1 MNADSDKKLRR
12 RTVKT
17 RSRFTTLLTVY
28 FFAALIIPN
37 CVLANTE
44 PYSVWTVEALI
55 LMPLGFYMMWSVALR
70 RSGVMIWLAFP
81 FIFFCAF
88 QIVLLYLFGNSI
100 IATDMFTNVLTTN
113 PGEAGELLGNIYPSV
128 ILVCVLY
135 LPLLWFAA
143 REIAHKRYIT
153 RTTRMNVG
161 LTGAAIF
168 SVGLLA
174 LWPAYSVSEEKH
186 VLRDE
191 IFPVNV
197 FYNLGLSGSEFR
209 KTHHFERTS
218 RDFRFEARR
227 TAEAPG
233 REVYLYIIG
242 EAARAMNWQLY
253 GYDRETNPELSQV
266 DDLVVFRD
274 VLTQSN
280 TTHKSVPMILSSVRT
295 NEHDELFRRKGLP
308 ALFNEAGFRTW
319 FLSNQSPQGAMID
332 KLARDADS
340 LIYMGHP
347 RYDMQLLD
355 TMKRIVEADT
365 ENDLLFILHCYGSH
379 FSYHQRYPREAA
391 YFLPD
396 DDVAIERQ
404 HKQKIWNAY
413 DNSIRYTD
421 TFLSSVIGYLASLD
435 ACSALLYSADHGE
448 DMLDDDRER
457 FLHASPTTTCWQL
470 HVASL
475 AWFSED
481 YKRVFPQQAAAAAS
495 HENAPATTHAL
506 FQTIADIARI
516 EADYVYREASLAS
529 PSYDTTVRRCYLNDH
544 NRAVPF
550 RATGLNG
557 TDLAYFRRRGIEL

>member
-1 MNADSDKKLRR
+1 
-12 RTVKT
+12 
-17 RSRFTTLLTVY
+17 
-28 FFAALIIPN
+28 
-37 CVLANTE
+37 
-44 PYSVWTVEALI
+44 
-55 LMPLGFYMMWSVALR
+55 
-70 RSGVMIWLAFP
+70 
-81 FIFFCAF
+81 
-88 QIVLLYLFGNSI
+88 
-100 IATDMFTNVLTTN
+100 
-113 PGEAGELLGNIYPSV
+113 
-128 ILVCVLY
+128 
-135 LPLLWFAA
+135 
-143 REIAHKRYIT
+143 
-153 RTTRMNVG
+153 
-161 LTGAAIF
+161 
-168 SVGLLA
+168 
-174 LWPAYSVSEEKH
+174 
-186 VLRDE
+186 
-191 IFPVNV
+191 
-197 FYNLGLSGSEFR
+197 
-209 KTHHFERTS
+209 
-218 RDFRFEARR
+218 
-227 TAEAPG
+227 
-233 REVYLYIIG
+233 
-242 EAARAMNWQLY
+242 
-253 GYDRETNPELSQV
+253 
-266 DDLVVFRD
+266 
-274 VLTQSN
+274 
-280 TTHKSVPMILSSVRT
+280 
-295 NEHDELFRRKGLP
+295 
-308 ALFNEAGFRTW
+308 
-319 FLSNQSPQGAMID
+319 MID

-495 HENAPATTHAL
+495 HENAPSTTHAL

-544 NRAVPF
+544 NRAVSF

>member
-1 MNADSDKKLRR
+1 VAYN
-12 RTVKT
+12 V
-17 RSRFTTLLTVY
+17 
-28 FFAALIIPN
+28 
-37 CVLANTE
+37 VL
-44 PYSVWTVEALI
+44 
-55 LMPLGFYMMWSVALR
+55 
-70 RSGVMIWLAFP
+70 
-81 FIFFCAF
+81 C
-88 QIVLLYLFGNSI
+88 
-100 IATDMFTNVLTTN
+100 
-113 PGEAGELLGNIYPSV
+113 
-128 ILVCVLY
+128 
-135 LPLLWFAA
+135 A
-143 REIAHKRYIT
+143 REYVKIENY
-153 RTTRMNVG
+153 
-161 LTGAAIF
+161 
-168 SVGLLA
+168 
-174 LWPAYSVSEEKH
+174 
-186 VLRDE
+186 D
-191 IFPVNV
+191 
-197 FYNLGLSGSEFR
+197 
-209 KTHHFERTS
+209 RTS
-218 RDFRFEARR
+218 AGFRYHARR
-227 TAEAPG
+227 TAKADK
-233 REVYLYIIG
+233 REIYVYVIG
-242 EAARAMNWQLY
+242 EASRAANWELY
-253 GYDRETNPELSQV
+253 GYDRPTNPRLKALGDEI
-266 DDLVVFRD
+266 VVFRNM
-274 VLTQSN
+274 LTQSN

-495 HENAPATTHAL
+495 DTCAFSDHRRHRPYRGGLRLQGGVAGKPLLRYDGAAL
-506 FQTIADIARI
+506 LPQR
-516 EADYVYREASLAS
+516 SQ
-529 PSYDTTVRRCYLNDH
+529 PC
-544 NRAVPF
+544 RAVPCD
-550 RATGLNG
+550 G
-557 TDLAYFRRRGIEL
+557 TQRDRPCLFPSAGYRIVAGFGRGCTRSGTAGAEARPCIRGGIIREKE

>member
-1 MNADSDKKLRR
+1 MPQDHPTDN
-12 RTVKT
+12 
-17 RSRFTTLLTVY
+17 
-28 FFAALIIPN
+28 P
-37 CVLANTE
+37 
-44 PYSVWTVEALI
+44 I
-55 LMPLGFYMMWSVALR
+55 L
-70 RSGVMIWLAFP
+70 
-81 FIFFCAF
+81 
-88 QIVLLYLFGNSI
+88 N
-100 IATDMFTNVLTTN
+100 
-113 PGEAGELLGNIYPSV
+113 
-128 ILVCVLY
+128 
-135 LPLLWFAA
+135 AA
-143 REIAHKRYIT
+143 RRELAERAKATAPLCSANDAY
-153 RTTRMNVG
+153 NV
-161 LTGAAIF
+161 
-168 SVGLLA
+168 
-174 LWPAYSVSEEKH
+174 
-186 VLRDE
+186 VLCARDYVKIE
-191 IFPVNV
+191 N
-197 FYNLGLSGSEFR
+197 YD
-209 KTHHFERTS
+209 RTS
-218 RDFRFEARR
+218 AGFRYHARR
-227 TAEAPG
+227 TAKADK
-233 REVYLYIIG
+233 REIYVYVIG
-242 EAARAMNWQLY
+242 EASRAANWELY
-253 GYDRETNPELSQV
+253 GYDRPTNPRLKALGDEI
-266 DDLVVFRD
+266 VVFRNM
-274 VLTQSN
+274 LTQSN

>member
-1 MNADSDKKLRR
+1 
-12 RTVKT
+12 
-17 RSRFTTLLTVY
+17 
-28 FFAALIIPN
+28 
-37 CVLANTE
+37 
-44 PYSVWTVEALI
+44 
-55 LMPLGFYMMWSVALR
+55 
-70 RSGVMIWLAFP
+70 
-81 FIFFCAF
+81 
-88 QIVLLYLFGNSI
+88 
-100 IATDMFTNVLTTN
+100 
-113 PGEAGELLGNIYPSV
+113 
-128 ILVCVLY
+128 
-135 LPLLWFAA
+135 
-143 REIAHKRYIT
+143 
-153 RTTRMNVG
+153 
-161 LTGAAIF
+161 
-168 SVGLLA
+168 
-174 LWPAYSVSEEKH
+174 
-186 VLRDE
+186 
-191 IFPVNV
+191 
-197 FYNLGLSGSEFR
+197 
-209 KTHHFERTS
+209 
-218 RDFRFEARR
+218 
-227 TAEAPG
+227 
-233 REVYLYIIG
+233 
-242 EAARAMNWQLY
+242 
-253 GYDRETNPELSQV
+253 
-266 DDLVVFRD
+266 
-274 VLTQSN
+274 
-280 TTHKSVPMILSSVRT
+280 MILSSVRT

-516 EADYVYREASLAS
+516 EADYVYREASLAKS
-529 PSYDTTVRRCYLNDH
+529 LLRYDGAALLPQRSQPCRTVPCDGTQRDRPCLFPSAGYRIVAGFGRGCTRSGTAGAEARPCIRGGIVR
-544 NRAVPF
+544 
-550 RATGLNG
+550 
-557 TDLAYFRRRGIEL
+557 EKE

>member
-1 MNADSDKKLRR
+1 MKNRLNRPRYTRR
-12 RTVKT
+12 
-17 RSRFTTLLTVY
+17 SSTLLAVY
-28 FFAALIIPN
+28 FFVALIIPN
-37 CVLANTE
+37 IVLLYTE
-44 PYSVWTVEALI
+44 PYSIWSAEASL
-55 LMPLGFYMMWSVALR
+55 LMPLGFYMIWSVALR

-100 IATDMFTNVLTTN
+100 IAADMLTNVLTTN
-113 PGEAGELLGNIYPSV
+113 PGEAGELLGNIYPS
-128 ILVCVLY
+128 IIIVCVMY
-135 LPLLWFAA
+135 VPLLWFAS
-143 REIAHKRYIT
+143 REIGHRRYLSH
-153 RTTRMNVG
+153 TTRKN
-161 LTGAAIF
+161 
-168 SVGLLA
+168 LA
-174 LWPAYSVSEEKH
+174 LLGITLMAIGGLILIPAYRVSEDKR
-186 VLRDE
+186 VLKTD
-191 IFPVNV
+191 IFPLNV
-197 FYNLGLSGSEFR
+197 FYNVKVSASEFR
-209 KTHHFERTS
+209 KMRDFQRTS
-218 RDFRFEARR
+218 GDFRFEARR
-227 TAEAPG
+227 AADAPG
-233 REVYLYIIG
+233 REIYVFVIG
-242 EAARAMNWQLY
+242 EASRAPSWQLY
-253 GYDRETNPELSQV
+253 GYDRETNPRLSREAGV
-266 DDLVVFRD
+266 VVFRN
-274 VLTQSN
+274 LITQSN
-280 TTHKSVPMILSSVRT
+280 ASHKSVPMILSSVRT

>member
-1 MNADSDKKLRR
+1 
-12 RTVKT
+12 
-17 RSRFTTLLTVY
+17 
-28 FFAALIIPN
+28 
-37 CVLANTE
+37 
-44 PYSVWTVEALI
+44 
-55 LMPLGFYMMWSVALR
+55 
-70 RSGVMIWLAFP
+70 
-81 FIFFCAF
+81 
-88 QIVLLYLFGNSI
+88 
-100 IATDMFTNVLTTN
+100 
-113 PGEAGELLGNIYPSV
+113 
-128 ILVCVLY
+128 
-135 LPLLWFAA
+135 
-143 REIAHKRYIT
+143 
-153 RTTRMNVG
+153 
-161 LTGAAIF
+161 
-168 SVGLLA
+168 
-174 LWPAYSVSEEKH
+174 
-186 VLRDE
+186 
-191 IFPVNV
+191 
-197 FYNLGLSGSEFR
+197 
-209 KTHHFERTS
+209 
-218 RDFRFEARR
+218 
-227 TAEAPG
+227 
-233 REVYLYIIG
+233 
-242 EAARAMNWQLY
+242 
-253 GYDRETNPELSQV
+253 
-266 DDLVVFRD
+266 
-274 VLTQSN
+274 
-280 TTHKSVPMILSSVRT
+280 MILSSVRT

-544 NRAVPF
+544 NRAVSF

-557 TDLAYFRRRGIEL
+557 TDLAYFVGGVSDW